1 MLVVLLCLTPSV
13 PPSWPWSVRC
23 SAVQVA
29 APAAVPL
36 PQSSTGVQLLQRAGR
51 RPLGTSS
58 IGGALRLGGPIDR
71 FRASCLT
78 RLCRARAFLVGV
90 PVPGRRPS
98 CPPLG
103 YACHHSARAVGIS
116 VSSSGRATSELVD
129 RSTLYRCRFR
139 LFPLLAVDRWWD
151 RIGDDAS
158 KSQHRLSVFPVAS
171 SILFSEYELHG
182 IRGAG

>member
-1 MLVVLLCLTPSV
+1 M
-13 PPSWPWSVRC
+13 
-23 SAVQVA
+23 
-29 APAAVPL
+29 PL
-36 PQSSTGVQLLQRAGR
+36 PQSSTYRRTAAPAGR
-51 RPLGTSS
+51 TSATRNVLDRWCS
-58 IGGALRLGGPIDR
+58 EAGGSDR
-71 FRASCLT
+71 SVSCFLPDT